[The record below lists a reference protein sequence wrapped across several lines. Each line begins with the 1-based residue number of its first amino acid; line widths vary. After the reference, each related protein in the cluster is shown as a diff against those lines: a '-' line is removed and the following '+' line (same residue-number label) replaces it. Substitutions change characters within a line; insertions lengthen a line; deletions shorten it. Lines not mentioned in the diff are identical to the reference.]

1 MNHMRGGEAG
11 AGGGGSGGG
20 GGGGGATGLR
30 PLKTRD
36 NGIAPIYAT
45 ADDVGQQQPYNH
57 PRRHDVGVV
66 DGAEDE
72 DTAYRGASHRSA
84 YPMMRTA
91 DNGNG
96 RRYDEQRYDGRAAA
110 APFDKDTEDRAGL
123 IQHAA
128 SHSGAAVH
136 PAFRHDYGAGGMGM
150 AQDSDDEGGGGWED
164 GAAARMPSRTP
175 RGGWI

>member
-1 MNHMRGGEAG
+1 MIWASSMAQR
-11 AGGGGSGGG
+11 
-20 GGGGGATGLR
+20 TKIR
-30 PLKTRD
+30 R
-36 NGIAPIYAT
+36 T
-45 ADDVGQQQPYNH
+45 A
-57 PRRHDVGVV
+57 
-66 DGAEDE
+66 A
-72 DTAYRGASHRSA
+72 ASHRSA

-110 APFDKDTEDRAGL
+110 VPFDKDTEDRAGL

-136 PAFRHDYGAGGMGM
+136 PAFRHDGGGGMGM
-150 AQDSDDEGGGGWED
+150 AQDSDDEGGDVWEE
-164 GAAARMPSRTP
+164 GSRAAKMPSTTL